1 MDSTKI
7 KDLGNIIR
15 TNRKTQGLTQE
26 QLAAVCG
33 VGLRFLRELESGK
46 ESCYIGKV
54 FHVLSM
60 LGLEIKI
67 GERSL

>member
-15 TNRKTQGLTQE
+15 TNRKAQSLTQE

-46 ESCYIGKV
+46 ESCHIGKT

-60 LGLEIKI
+60 LGLKIKI